1 MAIYLSSS
9 FVSGIFR
16 CQSNDKNVPDH
27 NKQHIKLLY
36 NSFFVVDEIIAI
48 GYNKATARKQ
58 LNNVP
63 WYFITILL
71 HAPVWQLFPSQ
82 PSAQLHVYCPS
93 RSVQRPPCWQGEL
106 RHSSISENMAVN
118 LSSSFVSGIFRCQ
131 SNDKNDPDHNKQHIK
146 LLYNSSFVGRW
157 NYRYWLQ

>member
-1 MAIYLSSS
+1 MSY
-9 FVSGIFR
+9 VSGWANGSTEMI
-16 CQSNDKNVPDH
+16 QTTTNNTSNYCIIRH
-27 NKQHIKLLY
+27 LWG
-36 NSFFVVDEIIAI
+36 DEIIAI
-48 GYNKATARKQ
+48 GFNKATARKQ
-58 LNNVP
+58 CNNVP
-63 WYFITILL
+63 RYFITVLL
-71 HAPVWQLFPSQ
+71 RAPVWQFVPSQ

-106 RHSSISENMAVN
+106 RHSSISENKAIN
-118 LSSSFVSGIFRCQ
+118 LSSNFVSGIFRCQ